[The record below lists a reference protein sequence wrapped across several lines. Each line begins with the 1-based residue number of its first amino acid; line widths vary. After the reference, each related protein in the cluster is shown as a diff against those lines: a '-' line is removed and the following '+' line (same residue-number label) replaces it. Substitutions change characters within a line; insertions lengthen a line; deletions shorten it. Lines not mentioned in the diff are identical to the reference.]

1 MIYVYLSICL
11 SVCLASYLSIDRSIH
26 PSIHI
31 YMFQAR
37 AQALASLRSHAPVF
51 AGISNQD
58 SFSAM
63 SASRTIQAA
72 SIFCLDNLLATAS
85 ALYTSSC
92 LLFWLHFSTSAF
104 SPITIFW
111 ICRIQVLP
119 QGCGGSLAQSLL
131 HLILRVCWNQYRFNH
146 LLLGLIVSGF
156 GWVIL
161 LLAIPDNCL
170 LHRHFL
176 HEHFS
181 WFFTF
186 HSKIKEVFHIKSY
199 FSLSSFA
206 GMHTHRHSVQ
216 KRPWQSP
223 FPVLS
228 GLKVP
233 VYKVKFVIRTFC
245 LEVTTAR
252 KLLSSAPTTPCH
264 ITGGEFLLSS
274 LRFNFRG
281 QDKIFLLAT
290 STPLPCS

>member
-1 MIYVYLSICL
+1 
-11 SVCLASYLSIDRSIH
+11 
-26 PSIHI
+26 
-31 YMFQAR
+31 MFQAR

-131 HLILRVCWNQYRFNH
+131 HLILRVCWNQYQFNH
-146 LLLGLIVSGF
+146 LLLGLIVSRF
-156 GWVIL
+156 GCIIL
-161 LLAIPDNCL
+161 LLAIPANFL

-176 HEHFS
+176 HIHFS
-181 WFFTF
+181 GFFTLY
-186 HSKIKEVFHIKSY
+186 SKMKTKREVFHIKSY
-199 FSLSSFA
+199 FSLASFA
-206 GMHTHRHSVQ
+206 GMYTPLHSVL
-216 KRPWQSP
+216 KGPWQFP
-223 FPVLS
+223 FPAICS
-228 GLKVP
+228 RGTESP
-233 VYKVKFVIRTFC
+233 C
-245 LEVTTAR
+245 L
-252 KLLSSAPTTPCH
+252 
-264 ITGGEFLLSS
+264 
-274 LRFNFRG
+274 
-281 QDKIFLLAT
+281 
-290 STPLPCS
+290 